1 MKKNK
6 TAVIITIMIIILFL
20 SGLAIGLNKYNNNK
34 LLPYETSLEDQFA
47 KDGVPGLQFE
57 YTGPNSEN
65 PIVPDN
71 Y

>member
-1 MKKNK
+1 MKIKMK
-6 TAVIITIMIIILFL
+6 IATIIIIIALII
-20 SGLAIGLNKYNNNK
+20 SGLVITLNKYNNK

-47 KDGVPGLQFE
+47 EKGVPGLEQE

-65 PIVPDN
+65 PIVPSN

>member
-1 MKKNK
+1 MKIKMK
-6 TAVIITIMIIILFL
+6 IAIIIIIIALII
-20 SGLAIGLNKYNNNK
+20 SGLVITLNKYNNNK

-47 KDGVPGLQFE
+47 EKGVPGLEEE

-65 PIVPDN
+65 PIVPSN